1 MKKADRKAEL
11 LKKLQKELDRR
22 TQVEKEAVK
31 LISNGECEKA
41 CELLNTLDDNVVKDI
56 EQELD
61 RLNTDVEGECK
72 EKTMSAE
79 IIEVVRTE
87 TREGV
92 GTEKDPV
99 RIVIRYW
106 EKNGELI
113 AEKEKDMLSD

>member
-1 MKKADRKAEL
+1 MKADKKTEL

-22 TQVEKEAVK
+22 TQIEEEAVR

-61 RLNTDVEGECK
+61 RLDTDVEGECK
-72 EKTMSAE
+72 EKTMKAE

-99 RIVIRYW
+99 RTAIRYW